1 MPDGLPPDPDQ
12 RPARAALLAW
22 MLGGAV
28 MGIAAIV
35 IVFAVFGRRDDALE
49 TILVIAACAFAV
61 LTAVVVPLLRYRT
74 WRYAVRAEE
83 IDLRHGIFVMRRTI
97 VPLARVQHV
106 DTSVTPLGRLF
117 GIASLTVHTAAGG
130 HEIPGLA
137 APVADRLRTQIAAGI
152 REPDDV

>member
-12 RPARAALLAW
+12 RPARAALAAW
-22 MLGGAV
+22 MLGGAAIGV
-28 MGIAAIV
+28 VAIV
-35 IVFAVFGRRDDALE
+35 VVTTVFGGRDDALE
-49 TILVIAACAFAV
+49 TILIVAACLFALFSAVIA
-61 LTAVVVPLLRYRT
+61 PLLRYRS

-83 IDLRHGIFVMRRTI
+83 IDLRHGILVERRTI

-106 DTSVTPLGRLF
+106 DTSVTPTGRLF
-117 GIASLTVHTAAGG
+117 GIATLAVHTAAGR

-137 APVADRLRTQIAAGI
+137 APVADRLRTQIAGAI